1 MSLSA
6 KIRHA
11 PVRVAT
17 GAFILNAGISKFNA
31 DDDTSK
37 SLHGMASGSF
47 PLVEK
52 MDHKVFVKALSVGE
66 IALGSALLLP
76 MVSPVVAGLGLT
88 AFAGSLL
95 TVWWRTPGMHEEHS
109 IRPTTQGTPIAKDVW
124 MLGAGLSLVLD
135 GLLEPAHDK
144 KIAVAATVT
153 EKAATKRR
161 QARKARK
168 AAALA
173 AAASAAQLG
182 ERVRDVQTDLGA
194 RGRAA
199 SHRAAEQARELAD
212 RRHEFSDKAADL
224 AGKTSGK
231 ASDLAGKTSGKA
243 SDLAGKTSGK
253 ASELASD
260 LAGKTSG
267 KASEIAARASELAG
281 KASEAAEKIADVA
294 TEKAHELA
302 ERLPSR

>member
-243 SDLAGKTSGK
+243 S
-253 ASELASD
+253 ELASD